1 LRLLLVED
9 HRGLAEA
16 FDVGLSRAGF
26 AVDHASTISQA
37 RAMFAH
43 SEYDLALLD
52 LGLPDGSGLDLLD
65 EWRTKGGMP
74 IIVLTARGAVGD
86 RVEGLNGGADDYL
99 VKPIEI
105 SELVARCRAVLRRP
119 GGRLSLILEAGGL
132 RLDTAH
138 REARFAGNLL
148 SLGRREVGALEI
160 MMQRKNQ
167 VVSRRA
173 IEDSLYDKTS
183 DITPN
188 AVDAVVSR
196 LRRTL
201 EDANADVRIQAVRGI
216 GWMLLDESDF

>member
-1 LRLLLVED
+1 M
-9 HRGLAEA
+9 GLAEA

-26 AVDHASTISQA
+26 AVDHAPSISQA

-43 SEYDLALLD
+43 YEYDLALLD

-138 REARFAGNLL
+138 REARFAGELL

-160 MMQRKNQ
+160 LMRRKNQ
-167 VVSRRA
+167 VVSRRT

-183 DITPN
+183 DNTPN

-201 EDANADVRIQAVRGI
+201 EDANAVVRIQAVRGI